1 MWMLLPMT
9 LSVVFTLL
17 MVPNLGRSRDWNK
30 RIRVLAEVPVVGTD
44 GDAVAFSQNNKSDR
58 GAVPESEIRPKS
70 QLGWASEVFEVD
82 EGRFELTWLWHAGQ
96 NSIRMTALI
105 DHHAL
110 TKQNLRPG
118 TFWSQ
123 YSSSSSTMFWI
134 GSIVGDQT

>member
-17 MVPNLGRSRDWNK
+17 MVPNLGRSSDWNE
-30 RIRVLAEVPVVGTD
+30 RTRDLAEMPVGTD
-44 GDAVAFSQNNKSDR
+44 ADAVAFSQNNKSHR

-70 QLGWASEVFEVD
+70 QLGWASEVLEVD
-82 EGRFELTWLWHAGQ
+82 EGRFELTRLWHAGP

-123 YSSSSSTMFWI
+123 YTSSSGAMFWI
-134 GSIVGDQT
+134 SNIIGDQT

>member
-1 MWMLLPMT
+1 MWMLLPIT
-9 LSVVFTLL
+9 LSVVFALL

-30 RIRVLAEVPVVGTD
+30 RIRVLAEVPVAGS
-44 GDAVAFSQNNKSDR
+44 DAVAFSQNNKSHR

-70 QLGWASEVFEVD
+70 QLGWASEVLEVD
-82 EGRFELTWLWHAGQ
+82 EGRFELTWLWHAGT
-96 NSIRMTALI
+96 NSIRMTTLI

-123 YSSSSSTMFWI
+123 YSSSSSTVFWI